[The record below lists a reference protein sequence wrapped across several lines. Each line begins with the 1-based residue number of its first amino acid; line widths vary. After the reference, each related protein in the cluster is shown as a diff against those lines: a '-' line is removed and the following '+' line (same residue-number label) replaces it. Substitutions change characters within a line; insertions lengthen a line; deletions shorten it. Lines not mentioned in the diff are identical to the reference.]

1 MGYNYKPAY
10 YSSVQDSITSICKN
24 ILPFSLKK
32 RLLLASERKLSK
44 QQSDNLKW
52 QQDSFHQILKL
63 MGLCKE
69 GMIIVS
75 RPNHEQP
82 AILRD
87 KLLFLQELVHEKC
100 ISLEEYHA
108 SKRPLLQRLALQ
120 GAEINARDLIVGTP
134 SKESSDE
141 EWSVI
146 DLRDEQYSTNK
157 ENPHSRNKTKQ
168 VSAAALRQIKGAAS
182 VLGLKSASKQ
192 GNNREER
199 SIFELPGTI
208 HQHPVDDY
216 ITKDDR
222 NRCSRENPFWNSH
235 FDQKQADETSLLMPE
250 RSIFELPGT
259 IHQHPVDDYI
269 TKVDRNRCS
278 RENPFW
284 NSHFD
289 QKQADET
296 SLLMPESVASRLD
309 SNGKVKKKVI
319 SSWFSQKEKDLGDR
333 DSHNSRPWSIGGL
346 KKWKGSDNDGVHEE
360 AAPVPREPS
369 SDLDGSRIWDG
380 PDTRQIKRKLH
391 PDGSASDFFI
401 DKVLGEKIKTELSR
415 IQLELSSTSPNLQF
429 SSDQLDAISTRLP
442 VDKADLKKFFPK
454 SWCDRYGE
462 VVLDVVKKE
471 FKEHVGEMGNKRN
484 TKQENLFPVTRKRS
498 PAYQDDENRHP
509 NLFSN

>member
-1 MGYNYKPAY
+1 MGYNYKPGY
-10 YSSVQDSITSICKN
+10 YSSVQDSITSLCKN

-32 RLLLASERKLSK
+32 RLLPASDRKLSK

-69 GMIIVS
+69 GMVSEGEVLAFRSHLLETIIVS
-75 RPNHEQP
+75 RQNHEQP

-87 KLLFLQELVHEKC
+87 KLLFLQELLHEKC

-120 GAEINARDLIVGTP
+120 GAEINARDLIVGVP

-146 DLRDEQYSTNK
+146 DLRDEQCSTNK
-157 ENPHSRNKTKQ
+157 ESPHSRNKTKQ
-168 VSAAALRQIKGAAS
+168 VSGAALRQIKSAAS
-182 VLGLKSASKQ
+182 VLGLKSASKH
-192 GNNREER
+192 GKNREER
-199 SIFELPGTI
+199 SIFELPGTS
-208 HQHPVDDY
+208 HQYPVDDN

-222 NRCSRENPFWNSH
+222 NRCSTENPFWNSH
-235 FDQKQADETSLLMPE
+235 FDQKQAD
-250 RSIFELPGT
+250 
-259 IHQHPVDDYI
+259 
-269 TKVDRNRCS
+269 
-278 RENPFW
+278 
-284 NSHFD
+284 
-289 QKQADET
+289 DET
-296 SLLMPESVASRLD
+296 SLLMPESVAPPLD

-333 DSHNSRPWSIGGL
+333 DSDNSRPWSIGGL
-346 KKWKGSDNDGVHEE
+346 KKWKGSDNGVHEE
-360 AAPVPREPS
+360 AAPVTREPL
-369 SDLDGSRIWDG
+369 SDLDGSRIWVG

-415 IQLELSSTSPNLQF
+415 IQLELSSRSPNLQF

-454 SWCDRYGE
+454 SWCDHYGD

-471 FKEHVGEMGNKRN
+471 FKEHVKEMGNKRN
-484 TKQENLFPVTRKRS
+484 TKQENPVTRKRS

-509 NLFSN
+509 SLFSS